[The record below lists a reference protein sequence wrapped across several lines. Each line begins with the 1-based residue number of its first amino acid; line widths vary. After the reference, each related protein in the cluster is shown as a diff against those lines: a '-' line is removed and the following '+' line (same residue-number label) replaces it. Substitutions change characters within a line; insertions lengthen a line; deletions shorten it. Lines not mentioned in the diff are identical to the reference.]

1 MADLFTHQLWVNK
14 KGDLNGQILSL
25 QFTNTEAKVNLKR
38 IIEMWTRRGYEYT
51 YETIYNYCPDE
62 CRTKSDIKL
71 DVDLSD
77 GIMDNDSIIKR
88 MPVNIF
94 GDMHLPKKQSK
105 TNLKRNKMAATKMY
119 NVNGKDQSLK
129 QLAKSSGIN
138 IATLRAR
145 VARGIKGDALIASS
159 VRGGSSRAKTFEIA
173 HADGSVKSMTLKEIA
188 KMANSPVATIRARVA
203 RGLVGMN
210 LITGNNPM
218 NKNRGKTFKVTDG
231 SVNMELTINEIAS
244 KYNISSATVRARIA
258 KGFSPVEI
266 LKGKE
271 KKVSIANK
279 TAKQKAKAKQAKE
292 DTKVTMTAEELIAGL
307 EKERDEYVAER
318 DAMEAEVVNSE
329 LEETSIAA

>member
-62 CRTKSDIKL
+62 CRTKDDIKL

-159 VRGGSSRAKTFEIA
+159 VRGGSSRAKTFDIP

-188 KMANSPVATIRARVA
+188 KMAGPNVPVATIRARVA

-210 LITGNNPM
+210 LITGNNPA
-218 NKNRGKTFKVTDG
+218 NANRGKAHKVSHNGTE
-231 SVNMELTINEIAS
+231 SFMTVNEIAE
-244 KYNISSATVRARIA
+244 KFNISSATVRARIA

-292 DTKVTMTAEELIAGL
+292 DTKVTMTADELIAGL
-307 EKERDEYVAER
+307 EKERDDYIAEKQS
-318 DAMEAEVVNSE
+318 MESNIVNTE
-329 LEETSIAA
+329 LEAA